1 MNINVSKRV
10 RWEISHPQW
19 LKSVYPKCAFWHT
32 LDIRWKGKISL
43 GGWFFAEIVYI
54 CNPKGACG
62 EIGRRARLR
71 IWCRETCRFE
81 SYQAHPEL
89 LTVPPQLGVFVFCN
103 HPKSTVLFK
112 FFALPYFAGKKAMFN
127 LNENNRIVMSQH
139 PSDMRIGVNGMCGQ
153 VRKVGLDPSNGDVYI
168 FVGRSRQLMK
178 ILHWERGGYVM
189 YYKRLEQ
196 GRFHPRIF
204 LREGIGFRTMRW
216 DELVLLMEG
225 ISPKVA
231 RRKRFPNPNGKLELS
246 RKK

>member
-1 MNINVSKRV
+1 MNDRPPTALTHVTDTIFFFHATADNLAFVRRGNVFSAASTLFPETYRDENKPHKR
-10 RWEISHPQW
+10 
-19 LKSVYPKCAFWHT
+19 
-32 LDIRWKGKISL
+32 
-43 GGWFFAEIVYI
+43 
-54 CNPKGACG
+54 
-62 EIGRRARLR
+62 
-71 IWCRETCRFE
+71 
-81 SYQAHPEL
+81 
-89 LTVPPQLGVFVFCN
+89 N

-231 RRKRFPNPNGKLELS
+231 RRKRFPNPNGKLELN